1 MKRARILVIWT
12 AALLASSA
20 PAAGLAAGGGEPRA
34 VVFRAFTMGTWGS
47 VTIATADSASVAD
60 AAFAALHAFQR
71 VDSLMSNWTETSEVS
86 RLNREA
92 KGGRAA
98 AANPEVVRVVDFAE
112 RVARESGGAFDIT
125 VEPLVRAWGF
135 LGGTPR
141 VPSQAEID
149 DALARVGYEKVHVDS
164 AAGTVRLDGGVRVDL
179 GGVAKGYGVDEAA
192 EELRRAGVADALVD
206 LSGNMAALGNAP
218 GHEGWT
224 VGIRDPAGAVPY
236 LARLNL
242 RGECVATSGDYE
254 QFVDADGKRYG
265 HILDPRTGYSA
276 RGLSSVTVVARDA
289 MACDAWATAL
299 FVLGPEHA
307 RALAHARDD
316 LAVVLIEPHA
326 DGTATVWVEDA
337 LMPRFQLVD
346 EAKPTLTV
354 RSF

>member
-1 MKRARILVIWT
+1 MTRARMVLVWV
-12 AALLASSA
+12 ALLGASA
-20 PAAGLAAGGGEPRA
+20 PAVGLAAGGGEARP

-47 VTIATADSASVAD
+47 VTVVTADSASVAD
-60 AAFAALHAFQR
+60 AAFAALHAFHR
-71 VDSLMSNWTETSEVS
+71 VDSLMSNWTEASEVS
-86 RLNREA
+86 RINREA
-92 KGGRAA
+92 TGRRAV

-112 RVARESGGAFDIT
+112 RVARESDGAFDIT

-135 LGGTPR
+135 LGGAPR
-141 VPSQAEID
+141 VPPQEEIA
-149 DALARVGYEKVHVDS
+149 DALACVGYEKVHVDS
-164 AAGTVRLDGGVRVDL
+164 AAGTVRLDDGVRVDL

-192 EELRRAGVADALVD
+192 KELRRAGVTDALVD
-206 LSGNMAALGNAP
+206 LSGNMAAIGNAP
-218 GHEGWT
+218 GHEAWT

-236 LARLNL
+236 LARLKL

-254 QFVDADGKRYG
+254 QFVDKDGKRYG

-299 FVLGPEHA
+299 FVLGPERA
-307 RALAHARDD
+307 RELAHARDD
-316 LAVVLIEPHA
+316 LSVVLIEPRA
-326 DGTATVWVEDA
+326 DGTATVWVENT

-346 EAKPTLTV
+346 DVKSTLIV